1 MSAQINQPPKQQ
13 HSEKLLPKQQ
23 HSEKQLFEK
32 NDLKRRLQM
41 PVLLVGA
48 LSILAVVTGY
58 GVISQLW
65 TLPISHL
72 FASTSALSV
81 SDLAKQLIIVTTM
94 IVAILAG
101 GLLGVASLLLQ
112 QLVKNPLASDTTLA
126 VGSGAQIALL
136 IVALFLPG
144 FGLYGSFWV
153 AFIGA
158 LLSMG
163 LVFAMA
169 LPSRLNPLILVLS
182 GLIVNIF
189 VTALSSLLLV
199 FFSEKALGVMTW
211 GGGVI
216 TQISWHG
223 AILLAIASVVI
234 GAVLVPLLKPLSLM
248 SLEDRQAKSLGVPVN
263 MIRSVVIILV
273 AIMTALVVS
282 EVGILSFVGLGSATL
297 VNVLS
302 IRHLGKRLMA
312 GFALG
317 GLLLLVTSNIV
328 TLLMQI
334 SSLLIPAG
342 ALTGIL
348 GAPLIIWIIFRQKR
362 QHVDETTPNLRLE
375 RRPFTFWEW
384 MSWGG
389 AVVALLLLAVTVTNS
404 ISGWQFALNNPI
416 AGELI
421 RQIRLPRTLSAA
433 ATGVMLA
440 SAGVLIQTL
449 TRNPMAS
456 PEVLGISSGSAVGVL
471 VSVVILSVL
480 GLPVSL
486 VSMLISGTLG
496 ALAVLLLIL
505 WLARRLNPAHL
516 LLVGIAI
523 SALMNGIL
531 SVIQLSGDPRLQ
543 AILSWLSG
551 TTYSAKPDTVWW
563 LIGIAVVLSIACAL
577 LIQPLRLLS
586 LGTTVARGLGV
597 NLRLSQLAVM
607 VVVAGLS
614 ATATLAVGPLSFIGL
629 MVPHWASSLGAV
641 QLNRQL
647 PLAMILGAGL
657 MIVADWLGRYVIFPY
672 EIPAGTI
679 ASIIGGVYFL
689 LLMRRLKA

>member
-1 MSAQINQPPKQQ
+1 MSAHANQYSNKPTFKQ
-13 HSEKLLPKQQ
+13 STP
-23 HSEKQLFEK
+23 
-32 NDLKRRLQM
+32 KRRLQT
-41 PVLLVGA
+41 PVLLVAA
-48 LSILAVVTGY
+48 LSVLAIITGY
-58 GVISQLW
+58 EVITQIW
-65 TLPISHL
+65 TLPLVDL
-72 FASTSALSV
+72 FASTSELSV
-81 SDLAKQLIIVTTM
+81 SDLAKQLLIVPTM
-94 IVAILAG
+94 LVAILAG
-101 GLLGVASLLLQ
+101 GLLGIASLLLQ

-126 VGSGAQIALL
+126 VGSGAQMALL
-136 IVALFLPG
+136 IVTLFLPNY
-144 FGLYGSFWV
+144 GLYGNFWV

-163 LVFAMA
+163 VVFAMA
-169 LPSRLNPLILVLS
+169 LPSRLNPLVLVLS

-223 AILLAIASVVI
+223 ASLLAIASVVV
-234 GAVLVPLLKPLSLM
+234 AALLVPLLKPLTLM
-248 SLEDRQAKSLGVPVN
+248 SLEDKQARSLGVPVDL
-263 MIRSVVIILV
+263 IRCLVILLV
-273 AIMTALVVS
+273 AVMTALVVS

-302 IRHLGKRLMA
+302 IRQLGKRLLA

-317 GLLLLVTSNIV
+317 GLLLLVTSNVV

-334 SSLLIPAG
+334 SPLLIPAG

-362 QHVDETTPNLRLE
+362 QHVDETTPRLHLQ

-384 MSWGG
+384 SSWGG
-389 AVVALLLLAVTVTNS
+389 AVVALLLMALLVTNS
-404 ISGWQFALNNPI
+404 LSGWQVAFDNPI
-416 AGELI
+416 ATELI
-421 RQIRLPRTLSAA
+421 AQIRLPRTLSAA

-471 VSVVILSVL
+471 VSVLILTAF
-480 GLPVSL
+480 GIPMSL
-486 VSMLISGTLG
+486 MSMLISGTLG

-531 SVIQLSGDPRLQ
+531 SVINLSGDPRLQ

-551 TTYSAKPDTVWW
+551 TTYSAKPETVWW
-563 LIGIAVVLSIACAL
+563 LTGIAVVLSIACVL

-586 LGTTVARGLGV
+586 LGATVARGLGV
-597 NLRLSQLAVM
+597 SLRLSQLAVM

-629 MVPHWASSLGAV
+629 MVPHLASSLGAV

-657 MIVADWLGRYVIFPY
+657 MILADWLGRYVIFPY

-679 ASIIGGVYFL
+679 ASIIGGAYFL
-689 LLMRRLKA
+689 LLMRRLRA

>member
-1 MSAQINQPPKQQ
+1 MSAHANQYSNKPTFKQ
-13 HSEKLLPKQQ
+13 STP
-23 HSEKQLFEK
+23 
-32 NDLKRRLQM
+32 KRRLQT
-41 PVLLVGA
+41 PVLLVAA
-48 LSILAVVTGY
+48 LSVLAIITGY
-58 GVISQLW
+58 EVITQIW
-65 TLPISHL
+65 TLPLVDL
-72 FASTSALSV
+72 FASTSELSV
-81 SDLAKQLIIVTTM
+81 SDLAKQLLIVPTM
-94 IVAILAG
+94 LVAILAG
-101 GLLGVASLLLQ
+101 GLLGIASLLLQ

-126 VGSGAQIALL
+126 VGSGAQMALL
-136 IVALFLPG
+136 IVTLFLPNY
-144 FGLYGSFWV
+144 GLYGNFWV

-163 LVFAMA
+163 VVFAMA
-169 LPSRLNPLILVLS
+169 LPSRLNPLVLVLS

-223 AILLAIASVVI
+223 ASLLAIASVVV
-234 GAVLVPLLKPLSLM
+234 AALLVPLLKPLTLM
-248 SLEDRQAKSLGVPVN
+248 SLEDKQARSLGVPVDL
-263 MIRSVVIILV
+263 IRCLVILLV
-273 AIMTALVVS
+273 AVMTALVVS

-302 IRHLGKRLMA
+302 IRQLGKRLLA

-317 GLLLLVTSNIV
+317 GLLLLVTSNVV

-334 SSLLIPAG
+334 SPLLIPAG

-362 QHVDETTPNLRLE
+362 QHVDETTPRLHLQ

-384 MSWGG
+384 ISWGG
-389 AVVALLLLAVTVTNS
+389 AVVALLLMALLVTNS
-404 ISGWQFALNNPI
+404 LSGWQVAFDNPI
-416 AGELI
+416 ATELI
-421 RQIRLPRTLSAA
+421 AQIRLPRTLSAA

-471 VSVVILSVL
+471 VSVLILTAF
-480 GLPVSL
+480 GIPMSL
-486 VSMLISGTLG
+486 MSMLISGTLG

-531 SVIQLSGDPRLQ
+531 SVINLSGDPRLQ

-551 TTYSAKPDTVWW
+551 TTYSAKPETVWW
-563 LIGIAVVLSIACAL
+563 LTGIAVVLSIACVL

-586 LGTTVARGLGV
+586 LGATVARGLGV
-597 NLRLSQLAVM
+597 SLRLSQLAVM

-629 MVPHWASSLGAV
+629 MVPHLASSLGAV

-657 MIVADWLGRYVIFPY
+657 MILADWLGRYVIFPY

-679 ASIIGGVYFL
+679 ASIIGGAYFL
-689 LLMRRLKA
+689 LLMRRLRA